1 MFPTPIGPSGMLQG
15 YLRPETAQGIFL
27 NYKFCAE
34 QVGGCLGRLQ
44 VFEVLLSKSLLPAS
58 V

>member
-1 MFPTPIGPSGMLQG
+1 MFPTPIGPSGLLQG

-34 QVGGCLGRLQ
+34 QAPPRDGPPRVWI
-44 VFEVLLSKSLLPAS
+44 
-58 V
+58 